1 MTDNPKQPAILEE
14 ERPLI
19 EFPALIKIAIGFG
32 AFLIGLSLLALPWYL
47 ALALFMAVAGM
58 IAIFFDPYV
67 GLIAF
72 LVGALLHPL
81 EFFSEYFTQMHI
93 STILAVCILFIWV
106 FHIIVYR
113 DFKVVNAKQ
122 NILVFLFGLILLFSA
137 LENFDFAFSQFVDFV
152 KLVILYFL
160 VVNLVRAKNK
170 FLVLMWGLVI
180 LGAVACLIGI
190 YQHYKGIGLDYGEGV
205 IRIKGTATDPNDY
218 AMHLVILLP
227 MVFALLFNYRNLII
241 KGILLFVL
249 ILLILNIVFTYS
261 RGGMV
266 AFGLVLGL
274 SVFGFSLQRKKLL
287 LPVILTLIGISI
299 LFPMIPEKYWERA
312 KSISDFSDP
321 AIQARLD
328 TWKTGLGMISD
339 HPIKGVGLGAF
350 RYEYVM
356 RAYVNQDV
364 TTRASLFSHNAYI
377 QIGAELGLP
386 ALIIFLLLI
395 IFSWFDLV
403 KAEKLF
409 ADKGDMLFAGFSLSL
424 RLGLLGYMV
433 CAIFLTQA
441 FLTMFWIILPLAVV
455 AKQLLLEEKESLHN
469 G

>member
-1 MTDNPKQPAILEE
+1 M
-14 ERPLI
+14 
-19 EFPALIKIAIGFG
+19 
-32 AFLIGLSLLALPWYL
+32 
-47 ALALFMAVAGM
+47 LFR
-58 IAIFFDPYV
+58 
-67 GLIAF
+67 
-72 LVGALLHPL
+72 
-81 EFFSEYFTQMHI
+81 S
-93 STILAVCILFIWV
+93 
-106 FHIIVYR
+106 
-113 DFKVVNAKQ
+113 
-122 NILVFLFGLILLFSA
+122 
-137 LENFDFAFSQFVDFV
+137 
-152 KLVILYFL
+152 
-160 VVNLVRAKNK
+160 
-170 FLVLMWGLVI
+170 VI